1 LTDKRSF
8 FFTKIIAG
16 FGVVLALGAAGCFSS
31 TETPTVSRTG
41 LLETNTLF
49 AVDGRGFGIAPILG
63 RLGTY
68 DGFDAMAADA
78 KPWLQSIAAANDGK
92 GVTIGIH
99 LIYALAVPCTKK
111 KGDCLQ
117 YPSCDLVKTYIE
129 PAAQRGWVVILDTQL
144 GRSNPID
151 QINHMKEQGYL
162 KYDNVHV
169 AIDPEFHTSQGQS
182 DPGIPIGTVS
192 ASDINAAQ
200 EILNNYV
207 ESENLKTKKILIVHQ
222 FGDLA
227 VHDGVPYMIQQK
239 KTLKSYPNV
248 ELVIDADGLGSP
260 AMKIW
265 KYNRMTDN
273 EEYPCIRFRGI
284 KIFFPN
290 RWERRGHFDK
300 PPMTVDEIF
309 GPKPPAGAPR
319 VANKPNVVIIA

>member
-1 LTDKRSF
+1 MTHKRGFS
-8 FFTKIIAG
+8 TKVIAA
-16 FGVVLALGAAGCFSS
+16 FGVVLGLAAAGCLLRAK
-31 TETPTVSRTG
+31 TPTVSRTG

-49 AVDGRGFGIAPILG
+49 AVDGRGFGVAPILG

-68 DGFDAMAADA
+68 DGFDAMEADA
-78 KPWLQSIAAANDGK
+78 KPWLQSIAAADDGK
-92 GVTIGIH
+92 PVTIGIH
-99 LIYALAVPCTKK
+99 LIYALAIPCTK

-117 YPSCDLVKTYIE
+117 YSSGDLVKTYIE

-144 GRSNPID
+144 GRSNPVD

-169 AIDPEFHTSQGQS
+169 AIDPEFHASQDQS
-182 DPGIPIGTVS
+182 DPGIPVGTVS

-200 EILNNYV
+200 EILNSYV

-222 FGDLA
+222 FGDPA

-265 KYNRMTDN
+265 KYNRMTDTQ
-273 EEYPCIRFRGI
+273 EYPCIRFRGI

-300 PPMTVDEIF
+300 PPMTIDEIF